1 MLTNA
6 KQSDLLITYPGK
18 VIDNIE
24 TRMPV
29 ADNRADIQ

>member
-6 KQSDLLITYPGK
+6 KQSHLLITYPGK

-24 TRMPV
+24 TRMSV
-29 ADNRADIQ
+29 ADNWADIQ